1 MEWLFLTLPF
11 KYLGVKMGNV
21 CGKYIWHNGNYIK
34 WEDANIHIMS
44 HVIHYG
50 SSVFEGIRVYDTH
63 LGPAV
68 YRLNDHIQR
77 LYDSA
82 KIYRMDVS
90 WTVKDINKAC
100 VETVTKNGLG
110 ACYIRPVVFR
120 GFGSF
125 GVNPFENPLET
136 YIAVWEWGAYLGSD
150 ALENGVDVCFSSW
163 NRFAPN
169 TLPAMAKCAA
179 NYMNSQLIKME
190 AIVNGYSEG
199 IGLDHSGCVSEG
211 SGENIFIIRD
221 GIVLTPTLSAAVLP
235 GITRNTVIH
244 LLKEL
249 SYEVKEMP
257 VPKELLYIADEVFFT
272 GTAAEITPIRSI
284 DKIKIGNGKRGEITE
299 KLQNEF
305 FNIFNGKRKVP
316 KDWLTPIG

>member
-1 MEWLFLTLPF
+1 
-11 KYLGVKMGNV
+11 
-21 CGKYIWHNGNYIK
+21 
-34 WEDANIHIMS
+34 
-44 HVIHYG
+44 
-50 SSVFEGIRVYDTH
+50 
-63 LGPAV
+63 
-68 YRLNDHIQR
+68 
-77 LYDSA
+77 
-82 KIYRMDVS
+82 MDVS

-249 SYEVKEMP
+249 GYEVKEMP